1 MTILMQATHA
11 RVRRAARPLRNP
23 MAMLCTDECA
33 EPMTPREQVAAEA
46 PLATL
51 LGRVAAGDAAAFQ
64 NFYALTSSRVHGMVL
79 RVLRDPGYSEETTQE
94 VYLQVWH
101 TASTF
106 DPDRGSALSWLITL
120 AHRRAIDR
128 VRTEQS
134 GTNREGAYG
143 AANWSADFDSV
154 AEEVT
159 RREDSREVTD
169 CLGTLSEVQ
178 RSSVTLAYYGGL
190 TYREVSERL
199 SVGLP
204 TIKSRIRDG
213 LIRLKDCLGG
223 ASNAS

>member
-1 MTILMQATHA
+1 MI
-11 RVRRAARPLRNP
+11 RRAIADAGEWRAVIDAVRPHSARIWTALSP
-23 MAMLCTDECA
+23 
-33 EPMTPREQVAAEA
+33 
-46 PLATL
+46 
-51 LGRVAAGDAAAFQ
+51 GDAAAFQ
-64 NFYALTSSRVHGMVL
+64 DFYALTSSRVHGMVL

-120 AHRRAIDR
+120 AHWRAIDR

-143 AANWSADFDSV
+143 AANWSADFDTVS
-154 AEEVT
+154 EDVT
-159 RREDSREVTD
+159 RREDSREVAD

-204 TIKSRIRDG
+204 TVKSRIRDG

-223 ASNAS
+223 ASHAS